1 MKAATTRDPQY
12 TQLPKALYLALEL
25 SSRTWKLG
33 MTVGFGQKARERNVS
48 AGDLRGLREEIF
60 RAKKR
65 FGLNRSAPVYC
76 CYEAGRDGFWIH
88 RALVAMGIDNVIVD
102 PSSIE
107 VPRRKRRA
115 KTDRL
120 DVHKLLKLLI
130 RYRLGEEK
138 VWSVVRV
145 PSVEDEDN
153 RHLHRELMALKR
165 ERTQHVNRIKGLLTA
180 VGVCLRPRRRALP
193 EQLKQVRLW
202 DASPLPAALHCRI
215 LREHERLQCLQ
226 RQIVEL
232 EGDRAECLRECGSP
246 AVAKARKMN
255 TLRGVGANGAWLLA
269 MEFFSWRELRN
280 RRQVGS
286 LSGLTGTP
294 TTAATRCES
303 RVSARPAI
311 GMSGRWPSRWRG
323 PGSASSHAAS
333 LVSGISNASEV
344 EGNGCDGSA
353 SSLWRASFWSLSG
366 AGASRTSCPRELNCA
381 PPFKVSE
388 VVDNELVGHAV
399 ESPGFLEKPSASREA
414 VPGSSARR
422 LVEGKA

>member
-294 TTAATRCES
+294 HD
-303 RVSARPAI
+303 
-311 GMSGRWPSRWRG
+311 SGNQVREQ
-323 PGSASSHAAS
+323 
-333 LVSGISNASEV
+333 GISKAGNRYVRSLAVEMAWAWLRFQPRSELSQWYQQRFGGGGKRLRRIGIV
-344 EGNGCDGSA
+344 A
-353 SSLWRASFWSLSG
+353 LARKLLVALWRWCEQDLLP
-366 AGASRTSCPRELNCA
+366 AGAELRA
-381 PPFKVSE
+381 TV
-388 VVDNELVGHAV
+388 
-399 ESPGFLEKPSASREA
+399 
-414 VPGSSARR
+414 
-422 LVEGKA
+422 